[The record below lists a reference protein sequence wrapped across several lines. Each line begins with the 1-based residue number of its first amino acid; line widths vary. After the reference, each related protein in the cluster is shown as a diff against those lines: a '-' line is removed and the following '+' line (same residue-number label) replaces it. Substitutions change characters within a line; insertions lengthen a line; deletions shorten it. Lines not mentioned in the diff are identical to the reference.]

1 MDLSEK
7 VKTVISNSDC
17 FTLFFEGDMSSKIKA
32 WINGEMVL
40 WDQAT
45 VHIMSHSFTRGS
57 AVFEVISFHQTPNGT
72 AVFRLDEHLKRL
84 HRTTELLSM
93 ELFHSAQEIEHG
105 VMETIKANN
114 LRNGFIKIIG
124 YYGNPAFS
132 LLPQQEKLDLSIF
145 AVDDDLSIDPTHH
158 VSACFCRWRK
168 LDPNTVPVEAKVA
181 GNYINGM
188 LARQEAIRRGFDIGI
203 LLDTYGFVAEGSIEA
218 IFWVEGDVIKTPPL
232 GRILNSISRLS
243 ILQAAKITG
252 LKVVEEEVKPEK
264 FVKADEIFFASTS
277 CKILPVC
284 RIDDRVLEN
293 TPGPMSSELARLM
306 ADIRAGKDERFKDWL
321 FPVN

>member
-1 MDLSEK
+1 MDLREK
-7 VKTVISNSDC
+7 VKTVSSNSDC
-17 FTLFFEGDMSSKIKA
+17 FTLFFERDMSSKVKA
-32 WINGEMVL
+32 WINGEIVH

-124 YYGNPAFS
+124 YYGNPAFT

-145 AVDDDLSIDPTHH
+145 AVDEDLSIDPKQH

-203 LLDTYGFVAEGSIEA
+203 LLDTYGFVAEASTEA
-218 IFWVEGDVIKTPPL
+218 VFWVEGDVIKTPPL
-232 GRILNSISRLS
+232 GRILHSISRLS

-252 LKVVEEEVKPEK
+252 LKAVDEKVKPEK
-264 FVKADEIFFASTS
+264 FMKADEIVFASAS
-277 CKILPVC
+277 CKVLPVS
-284 RIDDRVLEN
+284 RIGDRVLEN
-293 TPGPMSSELARLM
+293 TPGPVSRELARLM
-306 ADIRAGKDERFKDWL
+306 SDICAGKDERFKDWL
-321 FPVN
+321 FPVK

>member
-17 FTLFFEGDMSSKIKA
+17 FTLFFEVDMSSKIKA
-32 WINGEMVL
+32 WINGEMVR

-84 HRTTELLSM
+84 YRTTELLSM

-124 YYGNPAFS
+124 YYGNPAFA

-168 LDPNTVPVEAKVA
+168 LDPNTVPIEAKVA

-252 LKVVEEEVKPEK
+252 LKAVEEEVKPEK

-293 TPGPMSSELARLM
+293 TPGPVSSELARLM
-306 ADIRAGKDERFKDWL
+306 ANIRAGKDERFKDWL

>member
-1 MDLSEK
+1 
-7 VKTVISNSDC
+7 
-17 FTLFFEGDMSSKIKA
+17 MSSNLKV
-32 WINGEMVL
+32 WINGEMIY

-93 ELFHSAQEIEHG
+93 ELFHSAQETEHG
-105 VMETIKANN
+105 VMETIKTNN
-114 LRNGFIKIIG
+114 LSNGFIKIIG
-124 YYGNPAFS
+124 YYGNPAFT
-132 LLPQQEKLDLSIF
+132 LLPEQEKLDLSIF
-145 AVDDDLSIDPTHH
+145 AVDEDLSLHPKQHA
-158 VSACFCRWRK
+158 SACFCRLRK

-203 LLDTYGFVAEGSIEA
+203 LLDTYGFVAEASTEA
-218 IFWVEGDVIKTPPL
+218 IFWVEDDVIKTPPL

-252 LKVVEEEVKPEK
+252 LKAVEEEVKPEK

-293 TPGPMSSELARLM
+293 TPGPVSSELARLM

>member
-1 MDLSEK
+1 
-7 VKTVISNSDC
+7 
-17 FTLFFEGDMSSKIKA
+17 MSSKVIA
-32 WINGEMVL
+32 WINGEMVH

-93 ELFHSAQEIEHG
+93 ELFRSAQEIEQG

-124 YYGNPAFS
+124 YYGNPAFT

-145 AVDDDLSIDPTHH
+145 AVDEDLGIDPKQH

-168 LDPNTVPVEAKVA
+168 LDSNTVPVEAKVA

-203 LLDTYGFVAEGSIEA
+203 LLDTYGFVAEASTEA
-218 IFWVEGDVIKTPPL
+218 VFWVEGDVIKTPPL
-232 GRILNSISRLS
+232 GRILHSISRLS
-243 ILQAAKITG
+243 ILQAATITG
-252 LKVVEEEVKPEK
+252 LKAVDENVKPEK
-264 FVKADEIFFASTS
+264 FVKANEIFLASTN
-277 CKILPVC
+277 CKILPVS
-284 RIDDRVLEN
+284 RIGDRVLEN
-293 TPGPMSSELARLM
+293 TPGPVSRELARLM
-306 ADIRAGKDERFKDWL
+306 SDICTGKDERFKDWL
-321 FPVN
+321 FPVK

>member
-1 MDLSEK
+1 MSNKLK
-7 VKTVISNSDC
+7 V
-17 FTLFFEGDMSSKIKA
+17 
-32 WINGEMVL
+32 WINGEMIY

-252 LKVVEEEVKPEK
+252 LKAVEEEVKPEK

-293 TPGPMSSELARLM
+293 TPGPVSSELARLM
-306 ADIRAGKDERFKDWL
+306 ADICAGKDERFKDWL

>member
-1 MDLSEK
+1 
-7 VKTVISNSDC
+7 
-17 FTLFFEGDMSSKIKA
+17 MSSKIKA
-32 WINGEMVL
+32 WINGEMVH

-57 AVFEVISFHQTPNGT
+57 AVFEVISFHQTSNGA

-84 HRTTELLSM
+84 HRTTELLNM

-114 LRNGFIKIIG
+114 LSNGFIKIIG
-124 YYGNPAFS
+124 YYGNPAFT

-145 AVDDDLSIDPTHH
+145 AVDEDLSIDPKQH
-158 VSACFCRWRK
+158 VSACFCQWRK

-188 LARQEAIRRGFDIGI
+188 LALQEAIHRGFDMGI
-203 LLDTYGFVAEGSIEA
+203 LLDTDGFVAEASTET

-232 GRILNSISRLS
+232 GRILHSISRLS
-243 ILQAAKITG
+243 ILQAATITG
-252 LKVVEEEVKPEK
+252 LKAVEEKVRPEK
-264 FVKADEIFFASTS
+264 IIEADEIFFASTS
-277 CKILPVC
+277 CKIQPVGHLG
-284 RIDDRVLEN
+284 DQDLKN
-293 TPGPMSSELARLM
+293 APGPMSRELAHM
-306 ADIRAGKDERFKDWL
+306 MSNICTGKDKRFNNWL
-321 FPVN
+321 FPVK

>member
-1 MDLSEK
+1 MELREK
-7 VKTVISNSDC
+7 VKTVSSNSDC
-17 FTLFFEGDMSSKIKA
+17 FTLFFEGDMSNKVKA
-32 WINGEMVL
+32 WINGEMVH

-124 YYGNPAFS
+124 YYGNPAFT

-145 AVDDDLSIDPTHH
+145 AVDEDLSIDPKEH

-188 LARQEAIRRGFDIGI
+188 LALQEAIHRGFDIGI
-203 LLDTYGFVAEGSIEA
+203 LLDTYGFVAEASTEA
-218 IFWVEGDVIKTPPL
+218 VFWVEGDVIKTPPL
-232 GRILNSISRLS
+232 GRILHSISRLS

-252 LKVVEEEVKPEK
+252 LKAVDEEVKPEK
-264 FVKADEIFFASTS
+264 FMKADEIFFASAS
-277 CKILPVC
+277 CKVLPVS
-284 RIDDRVLEN
+284 RIGDRVLEN
-293 TPGPMSSELARLM
+293 TPGPVSRELAHLM
-306 ADIRAGKDERFKDWL
+306 SDICAGKDERFKDWL
-321 FPVN
+321 FPVK

>member
-1 MDLSEK
+1 MSNK
-7 VKTVISNSDC
+7 V
-17 FTLFFEGDMSSKIKA
+17 KA
-32 WINGEMVL
+32 WINGELVH

-57 AVFEVISFHQTPNGT
+57 AVFEVISFHQTLNGT

-84 HRTTELLSM
+84 QRSIELLNM
-93 ELFHSAQEIEHG
+93 ELSYSAQEIEHG

-114 LRNGFIKIIG
+114 LSNGFIKIIG
-124 YYGNPAFS
+124 YYGNPAFT

-145 AVDDDLSIDPTHH
+145 AVDEDVNIDPKQH

-188 LARQEAIRRGFDIGI
+188 LALQEAIRSGFDIGI
-203 LLDTYGFVAEGSIEA
+203 LLDTDGFVAEASTEA

-232 GRILNSISRLS
+232 GRILHSISRLS
-243 ILQAAKITG
+243 ILQAATITG
-252 LKVVEEEVKPEK
+252 LKAVDEEVKPEQ
-264 FVKADEIFFASTS
+264 FMKADEIFFASTN
-277 CKILPVC
+277 CKILPVS
-284 RIDDRVLEN
+284 RIGDRVLEN
-293 TPGPMSSELARLM
+293 TPGPVSMELAPLLSN
-306 ADIRAGKDERFKDWL
+306 ICTGKDERFNDWL
-321 FPVN
+321 FPVK

>member
-32 WINGEMVL
+32 WINGEMVH

-72 AVFRLDEHLKRL
+72 AVFRLDEHIKRL

>member
-1 MDLSEK
+1 MDLRDK
-7 VKTVISNSDC
+7 IKTVSSNSDC
-17 FTLFFEGDMSSKIKA
+17 FTLFLEGDMSSKIKV
-32 WINGEMVL
+32 WINGEMVH

-57 AVFEVISFHQTPNGT
+57 AVFEVISFHQTPNGI

-84 HRTTELLSM
+84 RRTIELLSM
-93 ELFHSAQEIEHG
+93 ELLHPAQEIEHG

-124 YYGNPAFS
+124 YYGNPAFT
-132 LLPQQEKLDLSIF
+132 LLPQQERLDLSIF
-145 AVDDDLSIDPTHH
+145 AVDEDLSIDPKQH

-188 LARQEAIRRGFDIGI
+188 LARQEAISRGFDIGI
-203 LLDTYGFVAEGSIEA
+203 LLDTYGFVAEASTEA
-218 IFWVEGDVIKTPPL
+218 VFWVEGDVIKTPPL
-232 GRILNSISRLS
+232 GRILDSISRLS

-252 LKVVEEEVKPEK
+252 LKAVEEEVKPEK

-277 CKILPVC
+277 CKISPVC

-293 TPGPMSSELARLM
+293 IPGPVSSELARLM
-306 ADIRAGKDERFKDWL
+306 AEICAGKDERFKDWL

>member
-1 MDLSEK
+1 MSNKPK
-7 VKTVISNSDC
+7 V
-17 FTLFFEGDMSSKIKA
+17 
-32 WINGEMVL
+32 WINGEMIY

-84 HRTTELLSM
+84 HRTTELLNM

-114 LRNGFIKIIG
+114 LSNGFIKIIG
-124 YYGNPAFS
+124 YYGNPAFT

-145 AVDDDLSIDPTHH
+145 AVDEDLSIDPKQH

-203 LLDTYGFVAEGSIEA
+203 LLDTYGFVAEASTEA
-218 IFWVEGDVIKTPPL
+218 VFWVEGDVIKTPPL
-232 GRILNSISRLS
+232 GRILHSISRLS

-252 LKVVEEEVKPEK
+252 LKAVEEKVKPEK

-293 TPGPMSSELARLM
+293 TPGPVSSELARLM

>member
-1 MDLSEK
+1 MDLREK
-7 VKTVISNSDC
+7 VKTVSSNSDC
-17 FTLFFEGDMSSKIKA
+17 FTLFFEVMMSSKLKV
-32 WINGEMVL
+32 WINGEIIY

-124 YYGNPAFS
+124 YYGNPAFT

-145 AVDDDLSIDPTHH
+145 AVDEDLSIDPKQH

-188 LARQEAIRRGFDIGI
+188 LARQEAISRDFDIGI
-203 LLDTYGFVAEGSIEA
+203 LLDTYGFVAEASTEA
-218 IFWVEGDVIKTPPL
+218 VFWVEGDVIKTPPP
-232 GRILNSISRLS
+232 GRILRSISRLS
-243 ILQAAKITG
+243 ILQAARITG
-252 LKVVEEEVKPEK
+252 LKAVDEEVKPEK
-264 FVKADEIFFASTS
+264 FMKSDEVFFASATG
-277 CKILPVC
+277 KVLPVS
-284 RIDDRVLEN
+284 RIEDRILEN
-293 TPGPMSSELARLM
+293 TPGPVSRKLARLM
-306 ADIRAGKDERFKDWL
+306 SDICAGKDERFKDWL
-321 FPVN
+321 FPVK

>member
-1 MDLSEK
+1 MDLREK
-7 VKTVISNSDC
+7 VKTVSSNSDY
-17 FTLFFEGDMSSKIKA
+17 FTLFFEGDMSSKVKA
-32 WINGEMVL
+32 WINGEIVH

-72 AVFRLDEHLKRL
+72 VVFRLDEHLKRL

-124 YYGNPAFS
+124 YYGNPTFT

-145 AVDDDLSIDPTHH
+145 AVDEDLSIDPKQH

-203 LLDTYGFVAEGSIEA
+203 LLDTYGFVAEASTEA
-218 IFWVEGDVIKTPPL
+218 VFWVEGDVIKTPPL
-232 GRILNSISRLS
+232 GRILHSISRLS

-252 LKVVEEEVKPEK
+252 LKAVDEKVKPEK
-264 FVKADEIFFASTS
+264 FMKADEIVFASAS
-277 CKILPVC
+277 CKVLPVS
-284 RIDDRVLEN
+284 RIGDRVLEN
-293 TPGPMSSELARLM
+293 TPGPVSRELARLM
-306 ADIRAGKDERFKDWL
+306 SDICAGKDERFKDWL
-321 FPVN
+321 FPVK

>member
-1 MDLSEK
+1 MDLREK
-7 VKTVISNSDC
+7 VKTVSSNSDC
-17 FTLFFEGDMSSKIKA
+17 FTLFFEGDMSSKVKA
-32 WINGEMVL
+32 WINGEIVH

-124 YYGNPAFS
+124 YYGNPAFT

-145 AVDDDLSIDPTHH
+145 AVDEDLSIDPKQH

-203 LLDTYGFVAEGSIEA
+203 LLDTYGFVAEASTEA
-218 IFWVEGDVIKTPPL
+218 VFWVEGDVIKTPPL
-232 GRILNSISRLS
+232 GRILHSISRLS

-252 LKVVEEEVKPEK
+252 LKAVDEKVKPEK
-264 FVKADEIFFASTS
+264 FMKADEIVFASAS
-277 CKILPVC
+277 CKVLPVS
-284 RIDDRVLEN
+284 RIGDRVLEN
-293 TPGPMSSELARLM
+293 TPGPVSRELARLM
-306 ADIRAGKDERFKDWL
+306 SDICVGKDERFKDWL
-321 FPVN
+321 FPVK

>member
-1 MDLSEK
+1 MSNKLK
-7 VKTVISNSDC
+7 V
-17 FTLFFEGDMSSKIKA
+17 
-32 WINGEMVL
+32 WINGEMIY

-84 HRTTELLSM
+84 HRTTELLNM
-93 ELFHSAQEIEHG
+93 ELLHSAQEIEHG

-124 YYGNPAFS
+124 YYGNPAFA

-145 AVDDDLSIDPTHH
+145 AVDDDLIIDPTHH
-158 VSACFCRWRK
+158 VSACFCHWRK
-168 LDPNTVPVEAKVA
+168 LHPNTVPVEAKVA

-252 LKVVEEEVKPEK
+252 LKAVEEEVKPEK

-293 TPGPMSSELARLM
+293 TPGPVSSELARLM
-306 ADIRAGKDERFKDWL
+306 ADIRSGKDERFKDWL

>member
-32 WINGEMVL
+32 WINGEMVH

-168 LDPNTVPVEAKVA
+168 LHPNTVPVEAKVA

-188 LARQEAIRRGFDIGI
+188 LARQEAIHRGFDIGI

-252 LKVVEEEVKPEK
+252 LKAVEEEVKPEK

-293 TPGPMSSELARLM
+293 TPGPVSSELARLM
-306 ADIRAGKDERFKDWL
+306 ADICAGKDERFKDWL

>member
-1 MDLSEK
+1 
-7 VKTVISNSDC
+7 
-17 FTLFFEGDMSSKIKA
+17 MSSKIKA
-32 WINGEMVL
+32 WINGEMVH

-72 AVFRLDEHLKRL
+72 AVFRLDEHIKRL